1 VRSGQYEEDKARR
14 IDALLAATRKHG
26 IRLKLCLEH
35 FREINPAG
43 APQPWATKAIHHV
56 SGGGRYKSM
65 AELLDSDAGRRQFR
79 AKLAWFARRFGQRPE
94 VFGWELWNEMD
105 CVRGGRWE
113 DWTAEMLGELHR
125 LLSRNLAMQSLGSY
139 DDERKRD
146 MYRRVV
152 TMKGNDVAQVH
163 RYLDCGARW
172 EICRGPVDVLAAD
185 AVREMLAFKPARPV
199 LLAESGAVEPRHS
212 GPFKLYEKDAAGI
225 ILHDVLFAPFFAG
238 AAGSGHCW
246 HWAEY
251 VDRNDLWGVFGG
263 FAEAIKG
270 IDPPAERFAPAMV
283 EHDRLRVYVLRG
295 RRTVLAWC
303 RDRQNAWQSELRDG
317 QAPQTVREAKV
328 VLGEAGRPLGDVR
341 FYDPWANRWTDGA
354 AAGGTVALPDFTRS
368 LVVRARSGR

>member
-1 VRSGQYEEDKARR
+1 MELVFAVGTVLSAGRAGDAGDANAFVRVSPRDARYFELTDGRPYVPVGLNMLGPRNWKDLSGEQCVAQLDAWMGKLAANGGNFARVWLSYPCWDVECVRSGQYEEDKARR

-56 SGGGRYKSM
+56 SGGGRYRSM
-65 AELLDSDAGRRQFR
+65 AELLDSDAGRRQFK
-79 AKLAWFARRFGQRPE
+79 AKLAWLARRFGQRPE

-212 GPFKLYEKDAAGI
+212 GPFKLYGKDTAGI

-246 HWAEY
+246 H
-251 VDRNDLWGVFGG
+251 
-263 FAEAIKG
+263 
-270 IDPPAERFAPAMV
+270 
-283 EHDRLRVYVLRG
+283 
-295 RRTVLAWC
+295 
-303 RDRQNAWQSELRDG
+303 
-317 QAPQTVREAKV
+317 
-328 VLGEAGRPLGDVR
+328 
-341 FYDPWANRWTDGA
+341 
-354 AAGGTVALPDFTRS
+354 
-368 LVVRARSGR
+368 